1 MGKSLDQTIEPRS
14 RVCIRGQEYEGAG
27 EVLFV
32 EEVAGIVQADVVFE
46 RPDGRYV
53 KTVPVDRLQPVPD
66 LWERLGNGDFDSPKN
81 FLLKQLSYQFPLQNS
96 GGELSNS
103 RTQLLP
109 HQILLTHKLINESRR
124 HFLIADEVGLGKTIE
139 AGMLIRELMARK
151 EAERIL
157 IICPAGLTKNWQQE
171 LRDCFRLEFEILG
184 RDFLDDR
191 PSSWERHPLV
201 LASID
206 AVKRTNRMEKLME
219 GPRWDVIIFDE
230 AHHLTRKRYGKKIES
245 TQNYRLAENLR
256 SRTRDLFFLTATPHQ
271 GDGFQFWCL
280 INLLDDQLFE
290 SPEAMLDHKG
300 LLNRVMIRRTKREV
314 TDARGEPI
322 FMRRQVHSQV
332 FNLSV
337 QERAFYERLTDY
349 LKEGYSVAGVG
360 QSKTTSQQRAIGF
373 VMATFQKMMSSSP
386 RAIKQAL
393 RRRLLVLLA
402 REQMQLESKMASAK
416 KSDDL
421 ATRILSLQEEMRQ
434 LAIDLYRISYS
445 PTQRTEADASIA
457 QLKQQ
462 LAKRKMA
469 EEEITEWTLDSEEE
483 GEQAIYAETN
493 IPDEPRKV
501 KELIRLVPEGIDRKF
516 NTFIRAVEQI
526 RREHP
531 QEKFVVFTQYR
542 ETQEFLREEMAKL
555 YGPNKIAIIK
565 GGPLEEKISAVE
577 SFWDPNGAQFLI
589 STSAGGEGINLQVCH
604 ILFNYDLPWNPMAV
618 EQRIGRIHRYGQ
630 FDTSQ
635 IYNLVAEDTVEEKIY
650 GLLERKLVEIAKTI
664 GKVDEVTGDVLE
676 DFRSEILG
684 FLGSSPNYQE
694 LYKKALID
702 RDYKRTE
709 KELSEALEKARQA
722 SEALR
727 SLAQGLEAFNLQHY
741 RDLQGKFSMEDL
753 QKFVEA
759 GILALDG
766 AFLPEGEGFRIET
779 PKVLRD
785 FPGVLSK
792 YPSTTFD
799 RNLAM
804 RRRGMEL
811 LGLGHPLVDALIRYF
826 QSHAWKGEVSDLRA
840 SDEKAEAL
848 TVRYLITAQMENGH
862 SKQFYE
868 SFLIDLQESFCKLSE
883 ERLDLDLLDRI
894 VRKNPSMGKLL
905 AFDKQSIKQIAE
917 NSLRDYQANLRARM
931 DGILSL
937 KSELV
942 GVGIIGQALG

>member
-1 MGKSLDQTIEPRS
+1 MDRIKDQTIGIKS
-14 RVCIRGQEYEGAG
+14 RVCIDGKEYEGAG
-27 EVLFV
+27 EVLSV
-32 EEVAGIVQADVVFE
+32 EEVAGIIQADVVFD
-46 RPDGRYV
+46 RPEGRYV
-53 KTVPVDRLQPVPD
+53 KTVPVDRLRPVPD
-66 LWERLGNGDFDSPKN
+66 LWERLASSDFDSPKN

-109 HQILLTHKLINESRR
+109 HQILLTHKIVNESRR
-124 HFLIADEVGLGKTIE
+124 HLLIADEVGLGKTIE
-139 AGMLIRELMARK
+139 AGMIIRELMARK
-151 EAERIL
+151 EADRIL

-184 RDFLDDR
+184 RDFIDDR
-191 PSSWERHPLV
+191 PSSWERHSLV

-206 AVKRTNRMEKLME
+206 AVKRTNRMGKLLE
-219 GPRWDVIIFDE
+219 GPRWDVIVFDE
-230 AHHLTRKRYGKKIES
+230 AHHLTRKRYGKKVES

-256 SRTRDLFFLTATPHQ
+256 SRTRDLLFLTATPHQ

-290 SPEAMLDHKG
+290 SSEAMLDHKG

-314 TDARGEPI
+314 TDAKGESI
-322 FMRRQVHSQV
+322 FMRRQVHSQI

-337 QERAFYERLTDY
+337 QERAFYEKLTDY

-386 RAIKQAL
+386 RAIRKAL
-393 RRRLLVLLA
+393 RRRLLVILA
-402 REQMQLESKMASAK
+402 REQMRLESRMVSSK
-416 KSDDL
+416 KSEDL
-421 ATRILSLQEEMRQ
+421 APRILSLQEEMRH
-434 LAIDLYRISYS
+434 LAIDLFRISSS
-445 PTQRTEADASIA
+445 PTQRTEADAFIA
-457 QLKQQ
+457 NLKQQ
-462 LAKRKMA
+462 LAKKKAA

-493 IPDEPRKV
+493 IPDEPKKV
-501 KELIRLVPEGIDRKF
+501 KELIQLVPEGEDRKF

-531 QEKFVVFTQYR
+531 QEKFLIFTQYR
-542 ETQEFLREEMAKL
+542 ETQEFLKEEMAKL
-555 YGPNKIAIIK
+555 YGLNKIAIIK
-565 GGPLEEKISAVE
+565 GGPLEEKIAAVE

-635 IYNLVAEDTVEEKIY
+635 IYNLVAEDTVEERIY
-650 GLLERKLVEIAKTI
+650 GLLERKLIEIAKTI
-664 GKVDEVTGDVLE
+664 GKVDEITGDVLE

-727 SLAQGLEAFNLQHY
+727 SLAQGLETFNVQHY
-741 RDLQGKFSMEDL
+741 RELQGKFSMEDL
-753 QKFVEA
+753 QKFVET
-759 GILALDG
+759 GILALEG
-766 AFLPEGEGFRIET
+766 SFLPNGEGFRIET
-779 PKVLRD
+779 PKVLKE
-785 FPGVLSK
+785 FSGVIAR

-804 RRRGMEL
+804 RRRGMEF

-826 QSHAWKGEVSDLRA
+826 QSPVWKGEVTDLRHSSKNPEMA
-840 SDEKAEAL
+840 

-862 SKQFYE
+862 SKQFYYH
-868 SFLIDLQESFCKLSE
+868 SLINLSE
-883 ERLDLDLLDRI
+883 SSYQVPEERFDLDLMNQVGRATSPTGEITEFDTQ
-894 VRKNPSMGKLL
+894 SM
-905 AFDKQSIKQIAE
+905 KQIAE
-917 NSLRDYQANLRARM
+917 NSLRDFQANLRAKY

-937 KSELV
+937 RSELV
-942 GVGIIGQALG
+942 GIGVY

>member
-1 MGKSLDQTIEPRS
+1 LASS
-14 RVCIRGQEYEGAG
+14 
-27 EVLFV
+27 
-32 EEVAGIVQADVVFE
+32 
-46 RPDGRYV
+46 
-53 KTVPVDRLQPVPD
+53 
-66 LWERLGNGDFDSPKN
+66 DFDFPKV

-109 HQILLTHKLINESRR
+109 HQILLTHKIVNESRR
-124 HFLIADEVGLGKTIE
+124 HLLIADEVGLGKTIE
-139 AGMLIRELMARK
+139 AGMVIRELMARK

-171 LRDCFRLEFEILG
+171 LQDCFRLEFEILG
-184 RDFLDDR
+184 RDFIDDR
-191 PSSWERHPLV
+191 PSSWERHSLV

-206 AVKRTNRMEKLME
+206 AVKRTNRMGKLLE
-219 GPRWDVIIFDE
+219 GPRWDVIVFDE
-230 AHHLTRKRYGKKIES
+230 AHHLTRKRYGKKVES

-256 SRTRDLFFLTATPHQ
+256 SRTRDLLFLTATPHQ

-290 SPEAMLDHKG
+290 SSEAMLDHKG

-314 TDARGEPI
+314 TDAKGESI
-322 FMRRQVHSQV
+322 FMRRQVHSQI

-337 QERAFYERLTDY
+337 QERAFYEKLTDY

-386 RAIKQAL
+386 RAIRKAL
-393 RRRLLVLLA
+393 RRRLLVILA
-402 REQMQLESKMASAK
+402 REQMRLESRMVSSK
-416 KSDDL
+416 KSEDL
-421 ATRILSLQEEMRQ
+421 APRILSLQEEMHH
-434 LAIDLYRISYS
+434 LAIDLFRISSS
-445 PTQRTEADASIA
+445 PTQRTEADAFIA
-457 QLKQQ
+457 NLKQQ
-462 LAKRKMA
+462 LAKKKAA

-493 IPDEPRKV
+493 IPDEPKKV
-501 KELIRLVPEGIDRKF
+501 KELIQLVPEGVDRKF

-531 QEKFVVFTQYR
+531 QEKFLIFTQYR
-542 ETQEFLREEMAKL
+542 ETQEFLKEEMAKL
-555 YGPNKIAIIK
+555 YGLNKIAIIK
-565 GGPLEEKISAVE
+565 GGPLEEKIAAVE

-635 IYNLVAEDTVEEKIY
+635 IYNLVAEDTVEERIY
-650 GLLERKLVEIAKTI
+650 GLLERKLIEIAKTI
-664 GKVDEVTGDVLE
+664 GKVDEITGDVLE

-727 SLAQGLEAFNLQHY
+727 SLAQGLETFNVQHY
-741 RDLQGKFSMEDL
+741 RELQGKFSMEDL
-753 QKFVEA
+753 QKFVET
-759 GILALDG
+759 GILALEG
-766 AFLPEGEGFRIET
+766 SFLPNGEGFRIET
-779 PKVLRD
+779 PKVLKE
-785 FPGVLSK
+785 FSGVIAR

-804 RRRGMEL
+804 RRRGMEF

-826 QSHAWKGEVSDLRA
+826 QSPIWKGAVSDLRD
-840 SDEKAEAL
+840 SDKKPGMAA
-848 TVRYLITAQMENGH
+848 VRYLVTAQMENGH
-862 SKQFYE
+862 AKQFYQN
-868 SFLIDLQESFCKLSE
+868 FLIDLSESSCHVPE
-883 ERLDLDLLDRI
+883 ERFDLDLMDHI
-894 VRKNPSMGKLL
+894 GRKTSPTGEITELNT
-905 AFDKQSIKQIAE
+905 QSIKQIAE
-917 NSLRDYQANLRARM
+917 NSLRDYQASLRAKL

-937 KSELV
+937 RSELI
-942 GVGIIGQALG
+942 GLGIY